1 LTGGAVARIFLKG
14 GGPLLRRI
22 AGRRMLGGRDMALLT
37 RRSVV
42 GGSLALGAAGMLPRP
57 HIANAAATTV
67 EAWWVQG
74 FAEEEDI
81 AFKKMVADYEKASGN
96 KVEYSLIPYAALRQ
110 KAVSAITSGV
120 VPDLI
125 EVADFAF
132 APLQAWDDKLVD
144 LSDIVEPV
152 KSQFTPTV
160 LQCCYHYNNTTKK
173 RAYYMA
179 PTKIAAIPFHI
190 WISLVEKG
198 GGKIAEIPKTWDKF
212 LDFFRPVQD
221 GLRKAGRRN
230 VYAYGYQLTTTGVDP
245 IVTFN
250 AFTRA
255 YGGTLVSPDG
265 KLQSSDP
272 KVREAAIKAIL
283 KLTTPFKDG
292 YVPPG
297 VVNWND
303 ADDNNAF
310 HSKLMV
316 MDFDGTI
323 STEVALFKKKELY
336 DDILTMGLPL
346 DNDGKEIPGQ
356 IACFGPL
363 IPKGAKNVAA
373 AKDFVKYELQAKVL
387 SEYLKGGLG
396 RWMLPIPEIA
406 KADSFWLKDDP
417 HRKAY
422 AELALLH
429 STFPI
434 YEALNP
440 AMAQVGAENVFMNAV
455 MDVMKEG
462 MTPEA
467 ALGKAFKR
475 ADEIFTKYPIAQS

>member
-1 LTGGAVARIFLKG
+1 
-14 GGPLLRRI
+14 
-22 AGRRMLGGRDMALLT
+22 MAILT
-37 RRSVV
+37 RRSVLR
-42 GGSLALGAAGMLPRP
+42 GSLGLAAAGALARP
-57 HIANAAATTV
+57 HVANAAATTIDV
-67 EAWWVQG
+67 WWVQG
-74 FAEEEDI
+74 FAQEEDV
-81 AFKKMVADYEKASGN
+81 AFKKMVDEYEKASGN
-96 KVEYSLIPYAALRQ
+96 KIEHSIIPYAALRQ

-120 VPDLI
+120 VPDII

-132 APLQAWDDKLVD
+132 APLQTWDDKLVD
-144 LSDIVEPV
+144 LSDVVEPV
-152 KSQFTPTV
+152 KSQFTPTA
-160 LQCCYHYNNTTKK
+160 LQCCYHYNNVTKQ
-173 RAYYMA
+173 RAYYLA

-190 WISLVEKG
+190 WISLVEKAG
-198 GGKIAEIPKTWDKF
+198 FKTSDIPKTWDAF
-212 LDFFRPVQD
+212 LDFFKPVQD
-221 GLRKAGRRN
+221 NLRKQGMRN
-230 VYAYGYQLTTTGVDP
+230 IYSYGYQLTTTGVDP
-245 IVTFN
+245 IITFN

-255 YGGTLVSPDG
+255 YGGILVTPDG
-265 KLQSSDP
+265 KLQSGDP

-283 KLTTPFKDG
+283 KMTTPFKEG

-323 STEVALFKKKELY
+323 STEVALYNKKDQY

-346 DNDGKEIPGQ
+346 GNDGKELAGQ
-356 IACFGPL
+356 IAVFGPV
-363 IPKGAKNVAA
+363 IPKGAKNVAV
-373 AKDFVKYELQAKVL
+373 AKEFIKYELQPKAL

-406 KADSFWLKDDP
+406 QSDPFWLKEDP
-417 HRKAY
+417 HRTAY
-422 AELALLH
+422 AELALFH
-429 STFPI
+429 PTFPI

-440 AMAQVGAENVFMNAV
+440 AMAQVGSENAFMNAV

-467 ALGKAFKR
+467 AIDKAFKR
-475 ADEIFTKYPIAQS
+475 AEAIFAKYPIAQS